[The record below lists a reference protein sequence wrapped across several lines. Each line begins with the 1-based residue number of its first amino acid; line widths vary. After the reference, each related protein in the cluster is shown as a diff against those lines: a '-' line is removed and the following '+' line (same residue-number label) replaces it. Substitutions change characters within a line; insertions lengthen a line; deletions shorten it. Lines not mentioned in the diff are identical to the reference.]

1 MNDLSALTLQVPR
14 GTKVNVQEV
23 DVAKDADPRIPA
35 DRNVILSAGKD
46 MKIAIK
52 QVDTADLK
60 AKASVVLMCG

>member
-23 DVAKDADPRIPA
+23 DVTKDADPRIPA

-52 QVDTADLK
+52 QVDTADLR